1 MKQFYGN
8 KWFWTASVLALILM
22 GRALSF
28 ALAQSGAGWQPPTGP
43 PPFGQPA
50 APLDVSGS
58 DQSKEGKL
66 SVRRLNSTDYV
77 FVGDELGGNGI
88 RLHGSTGRILFDRT
102 GLGSPGMAA
111 IALRSDENGNWVLQ
125 ATHNSL
131 SADGGWFTLG
141 SGGGTTGG
149 GVFWRATVAG
159 TPGVVHDGRVGI
171 GTGAQNLVS
180 MLHVKA
186 ASATSPA
193 TQGLTIQGPQ
203 DAFQSQYAAR
213 LFMQGTD
220 FRILRTTQSVDDGL
234 TIRADGSLVAGR
246 GLQVKGDSTFDGAV
260 KMTNITQL
268 NNSVERALTLD
279 ANGNVRLA
287 TVSGAGGGGSIGPCT
302 VVDLYY
308 FEETRTMPQSVGKD
322 VSVTYVSHVGVGA
335 GSGGT
340 FIGSFC
346 AGPTPDERF
355 DQQQRYENLRSVRER
370 AIQALDAAAAGGPQ
384 PWTVVKDWINAL
396 DEYGVRSP
404 VYRQNP

>member
-1 MKQFYGN
+1 MKRTYQD
-8 KWFWTASVLALILM
+8 KWFWTALVLGILFSA
-22 GRALSF
+22 RLLTY
-28 ALAQSGAGWQPPTGP
+28 ALAQNQSGWSPPTAP

-50 APLDVSGS
+50 APLDGS
-58 DQSKEGKL
+58 SAPQSKSGNLTVENLISEKDVIAGLEEGNNL
-66 SVRRLNSTDYV
+66 RLQAA
-77 FVGDELGGNGI
+77 
-88 RLHGSTGRILFDRT
+88 TGRILFDRT
-102 GLGSPGMAA
+102 GVGGPTAA
-111 IALRSDENGNWVLQ
+111 ISLRPDKSGNWVLQ
-125 ATHNSL
+125 ATHDDKNS
-131 SADGGWFTLG
+131 AGWFTLG
-141 SGGGTTGG
+141 SGAGAATGAG
-149 GVFWRATVAG
+149 AFWRATTGG
-159 TPGVVHDGRVGI
+159 TPGIIYDGRVGV

-180 MLHVKA
+180 TLHVKA

-203 DAFQSQYAAR
+203 DAFQSQYATR

-268 NNSVERALTLD
+268 NHSVERALTLD

-287 TVSGAGGGGSIGPCT
+287 TVSGAGGGGGGSCP

-308 FEETRTMPQSVGKD
+308 FEETKTIPQSASDD

-370 AIQALDAAAAGGPQ
+370 AVQALDAAAAGGPQ
-384 PWTVVKDWINAL
+384 PWTVV
-396 DEYGVRSP
+396 
-404 VYRQNP
+404 